1 MVKIHCISFENSM
14 KKLGY
19 FRYLLAIRNTLKH
32 DTLILQRS
40 PSEIRINS
48 ITMLTYS
55 KPDKLTW
62 TYNMLLLDPCACAT
76 YILSYISKGQRGMSR
91 LLQKASE
98 EAKAGNKDSLKTFQI

>member
-19 FRYLLAIRNTLKH
+19 LTKESYLLAIRNTLKH

-48 ITMLTYS
+48 ITMLTYA

-76 YILSYISKGQRGMSR
+76 YILSYITKGQRGMSR

-98 EAKAGNKDSLKTFQI
+98 EEKGR